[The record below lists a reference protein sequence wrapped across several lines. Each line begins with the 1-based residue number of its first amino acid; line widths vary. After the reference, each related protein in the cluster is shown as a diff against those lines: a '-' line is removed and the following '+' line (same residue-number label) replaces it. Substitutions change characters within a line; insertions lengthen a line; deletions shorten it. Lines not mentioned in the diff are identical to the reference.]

1 MSVCTIDPLW
11 PVGELVALC
20 ARLTGKEVREL
31 RASQA
36 GDQLFVEVDAATL
49 KRALAEFDPVTAA
62 RRLALGRVRA
72 ERNRRLAATDW
83 QALRAIEQGRLPE
96 FLMGPEAARRQ
107 ALRDLPARLAA
118 EGALER
124 LADCGALNRF
134 EPTWP

>member
-1 MSVCTIDPLW
+1 MDDGNVQSPD
-11 PVGELVALC
+11 
-20 ARLTGKEVREL
+20 
-31 RASQA
+31 
-36 GDQLFVEVDAATL
+36 DDAASRL
-49 KRALAEFDPVTAA
+49 LSMGER

-96 FLMGPEAARRQ
+96 FRMGGEAARRQ
-107 ALRDLPARLAA
+107 ARRDLPARLGA